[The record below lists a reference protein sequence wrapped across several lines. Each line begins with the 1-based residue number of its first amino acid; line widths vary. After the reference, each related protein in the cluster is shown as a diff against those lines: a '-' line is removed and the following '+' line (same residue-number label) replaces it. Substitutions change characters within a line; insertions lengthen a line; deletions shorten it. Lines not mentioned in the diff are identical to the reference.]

1 MDELRAHNLPD
12 LIQGTDGHPECLD
25 CGRVIWSDPKL
36 AAAAIIPFDNGIVL
50 VQRAIEPAVG
60 KWSFPSGYVN
70 RGEIVEKAIER
81 EALEECALQVSV
93 VKLIGLYSEQNNP
106 VVLAV
111 YEANVIGGTLQSADD
126 ETLDVRVFPV
136 NKLPDLAFEHD
147 QRILTDWLISQD
159 V

>member
-1 MDELRAHNLPD
+1 MDEFRTHNFPD

-81 EALEECALQVSV
+81 EALEECAGPCGIRRLF
-93 VKLIGLYSEQNNP
+93 G
-106 VVLAV
+106 
-111 YEANVIGGTLQSADD
+111 
-126 ETLDVRVFPV
+126 
-136 NKLPDLAFEHD
+136 
-147 QRILTDWLISQD
+147 
-159 V
+159 

>member
-1 MDELRAHNLPD
+1 M
-12 LIQGTDGHPECLD
+12 
-25 CGRVIWSDPKL
+25 
-36 AAAAIIPFDNGIVL
+36 
-50 VQRAIEPAVG
+50 
-60 KWSFPSGYVN
+60 
-70 RGEIVEKAIER
+70 EKAIER
-81 EALEECALQVSV
+81 EALEECGLQVSV

-126 ETLDVRVFPV
+126 ETLDVRVFPF
-136 NKLPDLAFEHD
+136 NKLPELAFEHD